1 MAVSFTENVPEEDDD
16 EYIDMEIT
24 SISNIFCNSRTSR
37 EFEFQ
42 MQASSTSSPRNLP
55 IGFDSV
61 YGDENGMFREFYG
74 TPLATT
80 ITTPTPFESCNVS
93 PCNSCSVSRELNPV
107 EYSFYECW
115 SETDVSRC
123 TGNGQ
128 SNRHRRSFSMV
139 IERHSSTNE
148 SSTSSSSSSS
158 NSIGFRYLQFLN
170 RSSSV
175 KIKIESRNP
184 IQGAIAHCKRSQM
197 SSRKPA
203 GDVGFYSLSD
213 STHCRIL
220 TWQFAKIKRDRT
232 LEGLK
237 RDDYL

>member
-42 MQASSTSSPRNLP
+42 MSSLTMERESPQLPLLMNSSTKASFFHFISSKSPNR
-55 IGFDSV
+55 
-61 YGDENGMFREFYG
+61 FRFG
-74 TPLATT
+74 L
-80 ITTPTPFESCNVS
+80 
-93 PCNSCSVSRELNPV
+93 RGRKWELNPV